1 MTLFFPRPAR
11 SLHGQTHKPAPLPH
25 RLLLTVYGL
34 VFLSLPSLGGE
45 ILSGRLYTVP
55 KQIYAN
61 QAFEIHFELEVSFG
75 SEVEDL
81 RISDFP
87 NNPDLITVGRL
98 ETTSRNRITRGA
110 QAIDVLHFTASARCH
125 KPLTHTFNPTLQC
138 MFVERRTSGF
148 FSHWQSYPKQHTLDP
163 FTLRVLPLP
172 EAGRPAHFSGAIGTF
187 HLSGGLSKT
196 SAHPGDIITLRLEL
210 TGQGWLANAIV
221 PAPPDSSLFKTY
233 PQKEVLREPLRI
245 QTEQVFIPSCTNAT
259 ELAAA
264 RFCFFNPATGRY
276 EESVAGPFKI
286 TYTDTP
292 DTPRPDEVRVIS
304 TSDPAAEGNLPQTVT
319 LERVNLSLQHA
330 VPLLAVCTAALSAF
344 FIFFVLYGRH
354 TRLALLLGSVLLVAG
369 GGIGYALSGK
379 TVAATRAISRHTE
392 VLFAPSRAA
401 AILFVLNPGTP
412 VIPLENASSWV
423 RIDAAGRRG
432 WIPAAALTLPQSK
445 KD

>member
-1 MTLFFPRPAR
+1 LLSFF
-11 SLHGQTHKPAPLPH
+11 
-25 RLLLTVYGL
+25 
-34 VFLSLPSLGGE
+34 LPSLGGE
-45 ILSGRLYTVP
+45 IFSGRLYTVP
-55 KQIYAN
+55 KQIYEN

-98 ETTSRNRITRGA
+98 ETASRNRITRGD
-110 QAIDVLHFTASARCH
+110 QAINLLHFIASARCH
-125 KPLTHTFNPTLQC
+125 KPITHTFNPTLQC

-148 FSHWQSYPKQHTLDP
+148 FSHWQSYPKQHALDP

-172 EAGRPAHFSGAIGTF
+172 DAGRPAHFSGAVGTF
-187 HLSGGLSKT
+187 HLSGRLSKT
-196 SAHPGDIITLRLEL
+196 TAHPGDIITLRLEL
-210 TGQGWLANAIV
+210 NGQGWLGNAVMPV
-221 PAPPDSSLFKTY
+221 PPTPSLFKTY

-304 TSDPAAEGNLPQTVT
+304 TLEPAATGNLQQAVT
-319 LERVNLSLQHA
+319 HEYVNLSLQHA
-330 VPLLAVCTAALSAF
+330 MPLLAVCAAALSAF
-344 FIFFVLYGRH
+344 FIFFMLYGRH
-354 TRLALLLGSVLLVAG
+354 TRLAFLLGAILLAAG
-369 GGIGYALSGK
+369 GGIGYALSRK
-379 TVAATRAISRHTE
+379 TGAATQTISRHTD
-392 VLFAPSRAA
+392 VLFAPSHSAA
-401 AILFVLNPGTP
+401 TLFVLSPDTP
-412 VIPLENASSWV
+412 VTPLENASCWV
-423 RIDAAGRRG
+423 RIEDAAGRRG
-432 WIPAAALTLPQSK
+432 WIPAAALTPPHSK
-445 KD
+445 NN

>member
-1 MTLFFPRPAR
+1 MTLFFPRLVR
-11 SLHGQTHKPAPLPH
+11 SLHVQAQRSAPVFR
-25 RLLLTVYGL
+25 RLLLTVYCL
-34 VFLSLPSLGGE
+34 LSFSLPSWAGE

-55 KQIYAN
+55 KQIYEN

-98 ETTSRNRITRGA
+98 ETTSRNRITRGT
-110 QAIDVLHFTASARCH
+110 QAIDVLHFTAAARCH
-125 KPLTHTFNPTLQC
+125 KPISHTFTPTLQC

-148 FSHWQSYPKQHTLDP
+148 FSHWQSYPKQHALEP

-187 HLSGGLSKT
+187 HLSGRLSKT

-210 TGQGWLANAIV
+210 SGQGWLANAIMPV
-221 PAPPDSSLFKTY
+221 PPASSLFKTY
-233 PQKEVLREPLRI
+233 PPKEVLREPLRI
-245 QTEQVFIPSCTNAT
+245 QTEQVFIPSGTNAT

-264 RFCFFNPATGRY
+264 RFCFFNPATERY

-304 TSDPAAEGNLPQTVT
+304 TSDPTVTGNLPQAVT

-354 TRLALLLGSVLLVAG
+354 TRLAFLLGSMLLAAG

-379 TVAATRAISRHTE
+379 TGAATQTISRHTN
-392 VLFAPSRAA
+392 VLFAPSHAA
-401 AILFVLNPGTP
+401 ATLFVLNPDTP
-412 VIPLENASSWV
+412 VTPLENASCWV

-432 WIPAAALTLPQSK
+432 WIPATALTPPHSK
-445 KD
+445 K